1 MPYLYLLLALAASI
15 SGRVL
20 DPQGQP
26 VAGATV
32 RIGAIETHSDAHGTY
47 RLETTPGVYSVAIEA
62 PGFAAARFDIAI
74 VEPVTV
80 RDLRF
85 EQVAARHESL
95 VVSATTLEPGI
106 DLRNSEVYK
115 SALFTRDDQLFQQLD
130 AGIDAGQHEGG
141 GKSVEIRRFGFN
153 LDHGGVNG
161 GLKVLLDD
169 VQQNQATQGH
179 GQGYLGS
186 LKSLSP
192 ELIQDVTIINGP
204 FSAEYGDFSG
214 LGVVHIR
221 QRESLPDEFTIRAED
236 GNFNTHRAFLAFS
249 PDCRGIDSY
258 IAYEGSY
265 TDGPFENPLRYRR
278 DNLNANLTKKL
289 AHEARFGVRLLAA
302 RNDFY
307 SSGQIPLDLVSDGLL
322 NRFGY
327 VDPTDGGRVGMGMLS
342 VYYAQPLANGDVFR
356 ADGFLSRSLFD
367 LYSNFTFYLND
378 PVHGDGIQQHDS
390 RLQQGANAQ
399 YTHTHKVLGASGV
412 LLAGSNF
419 HDNQI
424 NVGLYPREGRDPLGV
439 DTRAHAHVTNA
450 AGYAQETL
458 SFWHGRLLLA
468 GGLRY
473 DEFRYDVIEL
483 FPGPQ
488 AVLDGLAPGA
498 ERTQWAGRWQGKG
511 SATLRPFAAAPFT
524 LHLNY
529 GRGINS
535 IDARGVI
542 ERPDQPHLAT
552 TDFFQLGAAANFG
565 RFSAT
570 TDVFLIDHSN
580 EMVYIPDDGTF
591 EFKGPSRAYG
601 YEAKLS
607 LALTRH
613 LSLNGGL
620 TKMLNACYLGTVPRT
635 YVDSAPHFV
644 SNAALTLAA
653 WHGWSGSLRMRAID
667 HYLLLLDSDS
677 VGPSAIA
684 SGHTVFDLAATRQIR
699 RGVEFNVS
707 LDNLA
712 DRNYYET
719 QNYFVSQVAPS
730 APPVARIHGTPGYP
744 LTVVAGVTLR
754 LKALKER

>member
-1 MPYLYLLLALAASI
+1 MPYVCLLLELLAASF

-20 DPQGQP
+20 DPNGQP

-32 RIGAIETHSDAHGTY
+32 RLGTVETRSDAEGMY
-47 RLETTPGVYSVAIEA
+47 RLEVLPGVSMVAIEA
-62 PGFAAARFDIAI
+62 PGFEAARFEVPVA
-74 VEPVTV
+74 EPATV

-85 EQVAARHESL
+85 EQVERRHESL
-95 VVSATTLEPGI
+95 VVSAKTLEPGI

-115 SALFTRDDQLFQQLD
+115 STLFTRDDQLLQQLD

-186 LKSLSP
+186 LKAVSP
-192 ELIQDVTIINGP
+192 ELIQDVTVINGP

-221 QRESLPDEFTIRAED
+221 QRESLPDEFTIRAEA
-236 GNFNTHRAFLAFS
+236 GNFDTRRAFLAFS
-249 PDCRGIDSY
+249 PNLRGIDSY
-258 IAYEGSY
+258 IAYEKSY
-265 TDGPFENPLRYRR
+265 TNGPFDNLLRYRR
-278 DNLNANLTKKL
+278 DNVNANFTKDL
-289 AHEARFGVRLLAA
+289 AHDTRFGVRLLAG

-307 SSGQIPLDLVSDGLL
+307 SSGQIPLDLVSEGVLG
-322 NRFGY
+322 RFGY
-327 VDPTDGGRVGMGMLS
+327 IDPTDGGRVGVGTLS
-342 VYYAQPLANGDVFR
+342 AYYSRPYRNGDVFR
-356 ADGFLSRSLFD
+356 ADGFVSRSLFD
-367 LYSNFTFYLND
+367 LYSNFTFFLND
-378 PVHGDGIQQHDS
+378 PLHGDGIQQHDS
-390 RLQQGANAQ
+390 RSQEGANAQ
-399 YTHTHKVLGASGV
+399 YSHAHKLGGATGV

-439 DTRAHAHVTNA
+439 DTRAHSHVTNA
-450 AGYAQETL
+450 AAYGQDTL
-458 SFWHGRLLLA
+458 SFWRGRLLLT

-483 FPGPQ
+483 VPGPQ
-488 AVLDGLAPGA
+488 AVLDGMTPGS

-511 SATLRPFAAAPFT
+511 SATFRPFAAAPFT

-542 ERPDQPHLAT
+542 ERPDQPRVAT
-552 TDFFQLGAAANFG
+552 TDFFQLGGAANFG
-565 RFSAT
+565 RFSAA

-580 EMVYIPDDGTF
+580 EMVYIPDDGSF

-607 LALTRH
+607 FALTHH

-620 TKMLNACYLGTVPRT
+620 TKMLNSFYLRSDPRE
-635 YVDSAPHFV
+635 YVDGAPHFV
-644 SNAALTLAA
+644 ANAAVTLAG

-667 HYLLLLDSDS
+667 HYLLVSNDGATA
-677 VGPSAIA
+677 VA

-699 RGVEFNVS
+699 GGVEFNLS
-707 LDNLA
+707 LDNLTN
-712 DRNYYET
+712 RNYYET
-719 QNYFVSQVAPS
+719 QNYFLSQVSPL
-730 APPVARIHGTPGYP
+730 APPILRIHGTPGYP
-744 LTVVAGVTLR
+744 LTVVGGLTFRLR
-754 LKALKER
+754 SKS